1 MERDLLIIIRIMS
14 LLQITLDAP
23 MLKLILSIV
32 GGLLLIS
39 MVRIMFLMRTNSRLN
54 ASTAKMEKQVLT
66 QHTEI
71 LAARQDS
78 NAWRGEMQRVFDAFR
93 SEFSKR
99 LAESEQRYQDILKR
113 QDAAA
118 KPVVASTPPAAPAPS
133 VMTPPPAALAKP
145 PPPPPPS
152 VMEQVAE
159 PTAMPPVPALS

>member
-1 MERDLLIIIRIMS
+1 MERDLLIVTRIMS
-14 LLQITLDAP
+14 LPQITLDAP

-93 SEFSKR
+93 AEFSKR
-99 LAESEQRYQDILKR
+99 IAESEQRYQDILKR

-118 KPVVASTPPAAPAPS
+118 KSVVASTPPAPPTPS
-133 VMTPPPAALAKP
+133 VMTPPPAALAK